1 MGSECACGC
10 LAGWTE
16 EEIEQGCTDCGH
28 GMGGMGGMGMD
39 DLLAQMFAQQRGGY
53 GGGGFPGGGGGGG
66 GFPGGRYGRPF

>member
-1 MGSECACGC
+1 MWSLY

-39 DLLAQMFAQQRGGY
+39 DLLAQMFAQQQRGGSY
-53 GGGGFPGGGGGGG
+53 GSSFPGGGG
-66 GFPGGRYGRPF
+66 GFPGSRYGRPF